1 MAHCCKI
8 RFGARKSLRSVAE
21 PHGAVLSF
29 WEKCNRL
36 EGFNLNPESKQLV
49 CDIMEALDQMD
60 KFFVKFEMER
70 DLEAS
75 N

>member
-8 RFGARKSLRSVAE
+8 RFGATESLRGVAE

-29 WEKCNRL
+29 WEKCNGL
-36 EGFNLNPESKQLV
+36 QGLKLNPESRQLV
-49 CDIMEALDQMD
+49 SDIMEALDQMD
-60 KFFVKFEMER
+60 KFFVKFEMGR
-70 DLEAS
+70 DMDVF